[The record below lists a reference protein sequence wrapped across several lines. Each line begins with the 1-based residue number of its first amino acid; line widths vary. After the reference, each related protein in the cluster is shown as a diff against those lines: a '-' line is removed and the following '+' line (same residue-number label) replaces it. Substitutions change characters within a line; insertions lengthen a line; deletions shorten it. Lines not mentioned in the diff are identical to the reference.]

1 MPAGDTFEHRWHR
14 LISGDSR
21 GPLPSLARV
30 GLTALSGLYWL
41 GLNGNHA
48 LYNLRLRRQTRSA
61 LPVISLGNLSVG
73 GTGKSV
79 AVRYIARELVSRGLR
94 PGIVLR
100 GHRREDASQAILASD
115 GQGTIASLALTG
127 DEAAEHLRA
136 LPEVPVAVGK
146 RREQAIELLA
156 AAGVQVA
163 ILDDGFQYFRMARN
177 WDIVLISARLDLR
190 TARLLPRGIL
200 REPWSHL
207 RRADQVWITHADE
220 VTADQLAAV
229 QAAVARVVPHQTPI
243 LARHASAGI
252 ATLQGADVPLESLRN
267 LPVIAMSGLG
277 SPGSF
282 ESSLAALGAQV
293 TPLRYADHHHY
304 QPADWLQVRETA
316 ERAGATVVVTTEK
329 DAVKL
334 PEGAPLPVW
343 VLRTQLQI
351 MAGKEQVL
359 AGLEQ
364 FPGDTEPE
372 A

>member
-1 MPAGDTFEHRWHR
+1 MPAGDTFEHRWHK

-21 GPLPSLARV
+21 GLLPSLARV

-41 GLNGNHA
+41 GLRANHA
-48 LYNLRLRRQTRSA
+48 VYNLRLRRQTRPA

-73 GTGKSV
+73 GTGKST
-79 AVRYIARELVSRGLR
+79 AVRFVAHELAARGIR

-100 GHRREDASQAILASD
+100 GHHREDPSQVILASD
-115 GQGTIASLALTG
+115 GRGTVAPLAQTG
-127 DEAAEHLRA
+127 DEAAEHIRT

-163 ILDDGFQYFRMARN
+163 ILDDGFQYFRMARD

-190 TARLLPRGIL
+190 TARLLPRGVL

-207 RRADQVWITHADE
+207 RRASQIWITHADE
-220 VTADQLAAV
+220 VPPDQLAAV
-229 QAAVARVVPHQTPI
+229 QNAVARVQPRQASV
-243 LARHASAGI
+243 LARHAAAEL
-252 ATLQGADVPLESLRN
+252 ATLQGEMLPLEKLQGAS
-267 LPVIAMSGLG
+267 VVAMSGLG

-282 ESSLAALGAQV
+282 ESSLAALGANV
-293 TPLRYADHHHY
+293 SPLRFADHHHY
-304 QPADWLQVRETA
+304 QAADWQDVRQTA

-334 PEGAPLPVW
+334 PGGAPLPVW

-351 MAGKEQVL
+351 IVGEAQVIG
-359 AGLEQ
+359 GLKQ
-364 FPGDTEPE
+364 FSGDTEQQ